1 MKLGGCVYLLTNK
14 TKTVIYC
21 GVTSDLISRVS
32 QHKNHE
38 FRDSFTAKYKVT
50 NLVYY
55 EQFISIEEA
64 IAREKQIKAG
74 SRKKKEDLIN
84 SMNHEWRD
92 LYPDLLET
100 L

>member
-1 MKLGGCVYLLTNK
+1 MTNK
-14 TKTVIYC
+14 TRTVIYC
-21 GVTSDLISRVS
+21 GVTSDIISRIR

-38 FRDSFTAKYKVT
+38 FPGSFTAKYKVT

-74 SRKKKEDLIN
+74 SRKKKENLIN
-84 SMNHEWRD
+84 SMNPEWRD
-92 LYPDLLET
+92 IYPELLET
-100 L
+100 I